1 MSEPGELR
9 RDGPP
14 AAATLVVLAHG
25 AGTGMDHPFLGA
37 VAAGLAARG
46 LGVVRFEFPYQQVQR
61 RLGRRRPPDPL
72 PVLLD
77 AFRQVVTAVAAP
89 RLVVAGKSMGGRVA
103 TLLADDLQAAAC
115 VVFGYP
121 FHPPRRPDRP
131 RIAHLAT
138 LRTPTLVL
146 QGERDPFGTPAEVGG
161 YRLSPAITV
170 QWFADGDHDL
180 VPRLRSGASAAQH
193 LARAIELAATFAG
206 APAPV
211 ARPPIR
217 STR

>member
-146 QGERDPFGTPAEVGG
+146 QGERDPFGTPADVAG

-193 LARAIELAATFAG
+193 LATAIELAATFAG

-211 ARPPIR
+211 ERPPIR